1 MVVLF
6 NYVYLILIINF
17 INKNRKLIQKIVES
31 ETDGQTEEKDIL
43 SATEKKMLIE
53 SIKGMKERGL
63 TTCNEKNPR
72 NQYRTALKNFLRVC
86 WDRLPNA
93 MHCPLPGDYHCQD
106 MSYNQ
111 VINFLSANIF
121 KFLFHGK
128 SFLMISIPNEDGILV
143 PTKFK
148 FLTQEGTC
156 I

>member
-1 MVVLF
+1 
-6 NYVYLILIINF
+6 
-17 INKNRKLIQKIVES
+17 
-31 ETDGQTEEKDIL
+31 
-43 SATEKKMLIE
+43 MLIE

-72 NQYRTALKNFLRVC
+72 NQYRNALKNFLRVC

-128 SFLMISIPNEDGILV
+128 SFLLISIPNEDGILV
-143 PTKFK
+143 QTKFE
-148 FLTQEGTC
+148 FLSKEGTC